1 MESNNELDMYLDF
14 RKEIDVLAFPL
25 IKKNFDY
32 IKIYHLGKQ
41 VGFLIVY
48 DGYVESL
55 YVKPE
60 FRRLG
65 LAKKAVLNY
74 INQGKSITRLHI
86 LDSNKVAHKFWSS
99 IFDLYSLD
107 FSSVDTLYSVMLK
120 QEGKE

>member
-48 DGYVESL
+48 DGYVESI

-74 INQGKSITRLHI
+74 INQGKPITRLHI
-86 LDSNKVAHKFWSS
+86 LDSNRIAYKFWSS
-99 IFDLYSLD
+99 IFNLCSLD

>member
-41 VGFLIVY
+41 VGFLIVC

-74 INQGKSITRLHI
+74 INQGKPITRLHI